1 MSLSKTMLAAAL
13 LATALSGCGTLQT
26 KTPFPTPPEE
36 LMKEPP
42 SLASQRL
49 KSNPLL
55 SDVETQHAKEAL
67 LMYQT
72 REQVLGLQDWIRRMQ
87 AADAKKKAD

>member
-1 MSLSKTMLAAAL
+1 
-13 LATALSGCGTLQT
+13 
-26 KTPFPTPPEE
+26 
-36 LMKEPP
+36 MKEPP
-42 SLASQRL
+42 SLASQRH
-49 KSNPLL
+49 KSNPPL